1 MALPQ
6 IDLQTEPR
14 VRETARRIFSLIGDQ
29 KPSVFRQDYW
39 SGRVMEWSLAN
50 PAFKTQMFRFVDVL
64 PSLGSSESVARHVQE
79 YLGDQ
84 DLELG
89 GALKWGLRTLGGA
102 GALGAKVVSKGI
114 DSQIRSMAGQFIL
127 GRDIGAAQGELAK
140 LRRTGFASTLSL
152 LGEVIASEREA
163 DGYAQRYLDAIRT
176 LTKAAKDWPALG
188 GDAADW
194 GVAPRVNISVKPSS
208 LYSQFRPQAMEAG
221 VAAAKMR
228 LKAICKEAAAHGA
241 SICLDMEHRDL
252 KNLTL
257 AVYRALLED
266 PELEGWP
273 NSGLAM
279 QAYLRET
286 QADLEGLLEWS
297 NRRNQP
303 FTIRLIKGAYW
314 DTELVHAGQH
324 NWPAPV
330 WLHKSET
337 DAAFEDAARLIL
349 ETAPQVRLACGS
361 HNVRSIAYVHETARS
376 LETPP
381 KRVEYQVLY
390 GMADPI
396 ANALHKLDLPVR
408 MYCPVGELLPGMAYL
423 VRRLLENTSNE
434 SFLRRSFV
442 EGQSVE
448 EEVRDPR
455 ELIPTKPE
463 GPEPPSADGFRNV
476 PPLDWT
482 QPDVRSRFED
492 ALQKVRARFP
502 VEVLPVMGGKS
513 RGTPGAF
520 DSTNPNRTS
529 ERIATVCAASESD
542 ADEAVQAAR
551 RAFPAWR
558 DTPAAER
565 AAILR
570 RAAAEARNQR
580 HELAALQVFE
590 AGKAWEEADGDVC
603 EAIDFLEYYAH
614 EMRKLGV
621 PQRMG
626 HAPGEDSRLS
636 YEPRGVAAVIAPW
649 NFPLAISTGM
659 ASAAIVAGNTVVYKP
674 ASETAAI
681 AKGLFDIFERAGLPP
696 GVLNMLPGPGAE
708 VGRALVAH
716 PGVQLIAFTGSR
728 QVGLEIIRRA
738 AEVQAGSRWIKHV
751 IAELGGKN
759 AIILDDDADLDEA
772 VTAVVRSAF
781 GYQGQ
786 KCSACSRLILLDS
799 IHDAFLERLRDA
811 VESLPMGP
819 VEDPANVV
827 GAVIS
832 QAAREKI
839 ERYVELG
846 ERELRTVIKRR
857 YTGEDG
863 LFAPLA
869 VFADVPPDHAL
880 AQEEIFGPV
889 LSVLRAKDF
898 DHALE
903 IAIDTDYAL
912 TGAVFS
918 RSPAHIEEARNAFR
932 VGNLYINRGSTH
944 AIVERHPFGGFKMS
958 GVGSK
963 AGGPD
968 YLKQFLIPRSIVEN
982 TTRRGFTPGVG

>member
-1 MALPQ
+1 MATAQ
-6 IDLQTEPR
+6 INLGIEPR
-14 VRETARRIFSLIGDQ
+14 VRETAARILSLIGDE
-29 KPSVFRQDYW
+29 KPAVFRQDFW
-39 SGRVMEWSLAN
+39 SGRVMEWALGN

-64 PSLGSSESVARHVQE
+64 PSLGSSEAVARHVRE
-79 YLGDQ
+79 YFGDQ
-84 DLELG
+84 DLQLG
-89 GALKWGLRTLGGA
+89 GAVKWGLRTLGA
-102 GALGAKVVSKGI
+102 GAIGEKVVSKGV
-114 DSQIRSMAGQFIL
+114 DSQIRSMAGQFIVS
-127 GRDIGAAQGELAK
+127 RDIEEAEPVLAK
-140 LRRTGFASTLSL
+140 LRRKGFASTVSL
-152 LGEVIASEREA
+152 LGEVVVSEREA
-163 DGYAQRYLDAIRT
+163 DDFAQRYLETMRV
-176 LTKAAKDWPALG
+176 LSHEAKDWPALG
-188 GDAADW
+188 GEQDW
-194 GVAPRVNISVKPSS
+194 GVAPRVNVSVKPSS
-208 LYSQFRPQAMEAG
+208 LYSQFRPQAFEAG
-221 VAAAKMR
+221 VAAARER
-228 LKAICKEAAAHGA
+228 LKFICKEAASRGV

-257 AVYRALLED
+257 AVFRALLED

-273 NSGLAM
+273 HCGLAI

-286 QADLEGLLEWS
+286 RSDLDALLEWS
-297 NRRNQP
+297 RRRKQP
-303 FTIRLIKGAYW
+303 MTIRLIKGAYW
-314 DTELVHAGQH
+314 DTELVHAQQH
-324 NWPAPV
+324 NWPPPV
-330 WLHKSET
+330 WLHKPET

-349 ETAPQVRLACGS
+349 ETAPNVRLACGS
-361 HNVRSIAYVHETARS
+361 HNARSIAYVHETARN
-376 LETPP
+376 LTVPEG
-381 KRVEYQVLY
+381 RVEYQVLY

-396 ANALHKLDLPVR
+396 ANALHKLDFPVR
-408 MYCPVGELLPGMAYL
+408 MYCPAGELIPGMAYL

-442 EGQSVE
+442 DGQTIE

-455 ELIPTKPE
+455 ELIPPSEPASPSE
-463 GPEPPSADGFRNV
+463 GFQNV

-482 QPDVRSRFED
+482 QPDVRARFEK
-492 ALQKVRARFP
+492 ALRDVRARFP
-502 VEVLPVMGGKS
+502 IEVLPVIGG
-513 RGTPGAF
+513 
-520 DSTNPNRTS
+520 STRRTGMTFPSSNPNRTS
-529 ERIATVCAASESD
+529 EQIATVFA
-542 ADEAVQAAR
+542 ADESLVEEAIRAAR
-551 RAFPAWR
+551 EAFPAWR

-565 AAILR
+565 AAVLR
-570 RAAAEARNQR
+570 RAAEAARRQR

-614 EMRKLGV
+614 EMLRLGE

-626 HAPGEDSRLS
+626 RAPGEDSRLI

-659 ASAAIVAGNTVVYKP
+659 TSAAIVAGNTVVYKP

-681 AKGLFDIFERAGLPP
+681 ASGLAEIYGAAGLPP
-696 GVLNMLPGPGAE
+696 GVFNMLPGSGAE
-708 VGRALVAH
+708 VGRALVGH
-716 PGVQLIAFTGSR
+716 RDVQLIAFTGSR
-728 QVGLEIIRRA
+728 AVGLEIIRRA
-738 AEVQAGSRWIKHV
+738 ADAQPGSRWIKHV

-772 VTAVVRSAF
+772 VSAVVRSAF

-786 KCSACSRLILLDS
+786 KCSACSRLILLDK
-799 IHDAFLERLRDA
+799 IHDVFLERLRDA

-819 VEDPANVV
+819 VEDPSNVV

-832 QAAREKI
+832 TAAKEKI
-839 ERYVELG
+839 EGYVALG
-846 ERELRTVIKRR
+846 ERELCTLLERR
-857 YTGEDG
+857 LPDESGI
-863 LFAPLA
+863 FAPLA
-869 VFADVPPDHAL
+869 IFADVPPDHPL

-889 LSVLRAKDF
+889 LSVIRAKDF
-898 DHALE
+898 EHALE
-903 IAIDTDYAL
+903 IAVDTDYAL

-918 RSPAHIEEARNAFR
+918 RSPAHIEKARQAFR

-968 YLKQFLIPRSIVEN
+968 YLQQFMIPRSIVEN